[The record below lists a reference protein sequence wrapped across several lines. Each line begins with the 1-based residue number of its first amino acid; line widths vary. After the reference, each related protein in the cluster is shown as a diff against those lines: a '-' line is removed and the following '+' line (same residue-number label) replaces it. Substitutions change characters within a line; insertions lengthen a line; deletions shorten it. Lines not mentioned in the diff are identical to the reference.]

1 MGEET
6 TSVTLLL
13 KAWSGGDQEALGELT
28 SRVYLELRQMA
39 AKYMRKER
47 TGDSLQTTGLATRSF
62 FGWWKWTMSA
72 GRTARISSQYRQT

>member
-28 SRVYLELRQMA
+28 
-39 AKYMRKER
+39 
-47 TGDSLQTTGLATRSF
+47 
-62 FGWWKWTMSA
+62 
-72 GRTARISSQYRQT
+72 